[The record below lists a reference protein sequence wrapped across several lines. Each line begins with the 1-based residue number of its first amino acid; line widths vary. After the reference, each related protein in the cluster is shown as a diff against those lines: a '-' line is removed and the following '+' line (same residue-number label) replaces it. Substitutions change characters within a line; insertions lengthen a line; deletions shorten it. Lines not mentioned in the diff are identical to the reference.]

1 MDTQRL
7 RREHASLLRSASQLT
22 GLAATLKTRT
32 DAVECRAV
40 VDGMNTQ
47 MVSHLTVEDDQVYP
61 ALMSSPDLSLQT
73 LAREAFAEMGV
84 IHGGWTAYRD
94 LWTVDRIVQDKS
106 AFSTATAALMKALSL
121 RIAMENEI
129 LYPALERVTAAK

>member
-7 RREHASLLRSASQLT
+7 RREHGALLRFASQLT
-22 GLAATLKTRT
+22 GLAATLKTRA

-40 VDGMNTQ
+40 MDGINTQ
-47 MVSHLTVEDDQVYP
+47 MVSHLTVEDDDVYP
-61 ALMSSPDLSLQT
+61 ALMASPDPSLQS

-129 LYPALERVTAAK
+129 LYPALERATETK